1 MKPCQLTLYLFLL
14 CYLGCG
20 GGMTG
25 ACDELTFSACN
36 GDSTA
41 PRSTFGDDLAF
52 LKKHT
57 DVVVLQDSATQARVI
72 VAPEYQGRVMTS
84 TAGGAG
90 GLSYGWIGREA
101 ITSGKRQPHMNVFG
115 GEDRFWLGPEGG
127 QFSIYF
133 KANDPFDFEHWQVPA
148 TVDWGGWQIVNQ
160 KDSSVQLRTNAS
172 LTNTKGTVFNLEI
185 DRTVRLLDATTIAQV
200 LGLDKIDNIDIVGYE
215 SINTITNVG
224 KEPWNKQG
232 GLLSIWIL
240 GMYNPSAKA
249 TVVIPFQ
256 TGSTEEKGP
265 IVNDA
270 YFGKI
275 PRDRLVIANGVL
287 FFRAD
292 GKQRGKIGIPRPRAK
307 DTIGS
312 YDSANRVLT
321 LVQYTLPPDS
331 KHYVNSMW
339 EIQKEPFN
347 GDVVNSY
354 NDGPPEA
361 GKKALGGFYELE
373 TSSPAAELA
382 PGEQLN
388 HVHRTIHIQGTE
400 KQLDSIA
407 VEFLGAS
414 IKQIVNAFGAAGNEK
429 R

>member
-1 MKPCQLTLYLFLL
+1 
-14 CYLGCG
+14 
-20 GGMTG
+20 MTG
-25 ACDELTFSACN
+25 ACDEITPGACN
-36 GDSTA
+36 NDAT
-41 PRSTFGDDLAF
+41 RSSKTFGDDLAF

-57 DVVVLQDSATQARVI
+57 DVVVLKDGATKARVI

-84 TAGGAG
+84 TANGAS

-101 ITSGKRQPHMNVFG
+101 IASGKRQPHMNVFG

-127 QFSIYF
+127 QYSIFF
-133 KANDPFDFEHWQVPA
+133 KANDPFDLDHWQVPA
-148 TVDWGGWQIVNQ
+148 TFDWGGWQIVSQN
-160 KDSSVQLRTNAS
+160 DNSIQLRTEAR
-172 LTNTKGTVFNLEI
+172 LTNYCGTVLNVGI
-185 DRTVRLLDATTIAQV
+185 DRTVRLLSTATLAQT
-200 LGLDKIDNIDIVGYE
+200 LGLDTIDDIDTVGYE
-215 SINTITNVG
+215 SINTITNIG
-224 KEPWNKQG
+224 KEAWTEQG

-240 GMYNPSAKA
+240 GMYNPSSKA

-256 TGSTEEKGP
+256 TGSEAEKGP

-270 YFGKI
+270 YFGRI
-275 PRDRLVIANGVL
+275 PRDRLVIADGVL

-339 EIQKEPFN
+339 EIQKEPYD

-373 TSSPAAELA
+373 TSSPAAELG

-388 HVHRTIHIQGTE
+388 HVHRTIHIQGAE
-400 KQLDSIA
+400 KQLDPIA
-407 VEFLGAS
+407 VEFLSAS
-414 IKQIVNAFGAAGNEK
+414 IKQIVNAFGATSGKK

>member
-1 MKPCQLTLYLFLL
+1 MRQNLALYLFLL

-25 ACDELTFSACN
+25 ACDEITPGACN
-36 GDSTA
+36 GNATQSSA
-41 PRSTFGDDLAF
+41 TFGEDLAF

-57 DVVVLQDSATQARVI
+57 DVVVLKDSATKARVI
-72 VAPEYQGRVMTS
+72 VAPKYQGRVMTS
-84 TAGGAG
+84 TANDADGP
-90 GLSYGWIGREA
+90 SYGWIGREA
-101 ITSGKRQPHMNVFG
+101 IASGKRQPHMNVFG

-127 QFSIYF
+127 QYSIYF
-133 KANDPFDFEHWQVPA
+133 KANDPFDLDHWQVPA
-148 TVDWGGWQIVNQ
+148 TIDWGGWQVVSQNN
-160 KDSSVQLRTNAS
+160 SSVQLRTDAS
-172 LTNTKGTVFNLEI
+172 LTNYSGTVLNVAI
-185 DRTVRLLDATTIAQV
+185 DRTVRLLSKATLAQT
-200 LGLDKIDNIDIVGYE
+200 LGLDKIDDIDIVGYE
-215 SINTITNVG
+215 SINTITNIG
-224 KEPWNKQG
+224 KEGWTQRG

-240 GMYNPSAKA
+240 GMYNPSSKA

-256 TGSTEEKGP
+256 TGSEEEKGP

-275 PRDRLVIANGVL
+275 SRDRLVIADGVL

-321 LVQYTLPPDS
+321 LVQYTLPSNS

-339 EIQKEPFN
+339 EIQKEPYN

-361 GKKALGGFYELE
+361 GKEALGGFYELE

-388 HVHRTIHIQGTE
+388 HVHRTIHIQGAE
-400 KQLDSIA
+400 KKLDPIA

-414 IKQIVNAFGAAGNEK
+414 IKQIVNAFGASGT
-429 R
+429 